1 MRGRQANTLLEAR
14 QRTCTQQHRWT
25 APASDGIS
33 TCVACGEER
42 GELVAPSVDV
52 IDQWSVEQP
61 PSNCQHLWAA
71 PDEEGISVC
80 VLCLEER
87 RGR

>member
-25 APASDGIS
+25 EPASDGIS

-42 GELVAPSVDV
+42 GQLVAPSVDV

-61 PSNCQHLWAA
+61 PSNCQASL
-71 PDEEGISVC
+71 GRT
-80 VLCLEER
+80 R
-87 RGR
+87 RGRNLRLRAVS